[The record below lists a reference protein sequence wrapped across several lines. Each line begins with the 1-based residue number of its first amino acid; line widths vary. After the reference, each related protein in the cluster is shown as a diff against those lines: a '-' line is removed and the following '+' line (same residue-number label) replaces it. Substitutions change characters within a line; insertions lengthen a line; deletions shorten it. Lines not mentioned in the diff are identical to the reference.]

1 MIHDLFGVE
10 VARRFAG
17 EGGVTCGTTPAGEAT
32 VVVHRGLYSKLATA
46 HQALHQWC
54 AGNNRTIGPHSLK
67 IYRDRSDNLKKLKTT
82 IGYLLK

>member
-10 VARRFAG
+10 VVGRFAG
-17 EGGVTCGTTPAGEAT
+17 EGRVTCVTTPAGEAT
-32 VVVHRGLYSKLATA
+32 VVVHRGLYSKLAAA

-54 AGNNRTIGPHSLK
+54 AGDNRTIEPHILK
-67 IYRDRSDNLKKLKTT
+67 IYRDRSDNLKKLEPT